1 MDLLAFKKKKILLLK
16 TILNNILIWSL
27 IKKLM
32 LTNFQKQKNSIN
44 LK

>member
-16 TILNNILIWSL
+16 TILNNILIQSL